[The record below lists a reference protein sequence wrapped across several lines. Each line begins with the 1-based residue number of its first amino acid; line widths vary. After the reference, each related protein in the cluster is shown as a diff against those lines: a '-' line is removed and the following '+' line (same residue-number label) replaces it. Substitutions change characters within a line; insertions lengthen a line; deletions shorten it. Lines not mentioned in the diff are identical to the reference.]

1 MEQEK
6 LLHLIIIDKSTD
18 EADLLVSALRDAG
31 HDIRD
36 VFVHNESELHSSLED
51 QKPDLILCDVN
62 MGAPD
67 LKQVHQAVIQ
77 STRDIPII
85 ATASALS
92 SKQQLKA
99 MQSGALDLICK
110 KNPEHFQLVIDREIG
125 NLAARRKLATYD
137 ASHNERLQS
146 MADRSRDAI
155 AYIKE
160 GMHIYANPIYLKMFG
175 FPSLEEIE
183 STPVM
188 DIISPDN
195 HPKLKNYLR
204 RYSNGEQSTMELEIQ
219 ALRPE
224 GITFD
229 AVMEFS
235 PANIEGEPCTQ
246 LLISD
251 QSISEE
257 LEKKVKYLSKQDLL
271 TGLYNREYF
280 LKILDI
286 AIFDARDHKK
296 TYSILYIAPDKF
308 SNIKA
313 TVGIAGADLVVGDI
327 ANLIRDN
334 LEGSDIAARF
344 GDCSFTVMTKMSDV
358 AIVTALADKIRASIE
373 DHISEVGGKS
383 IPLTCS
389 IGITMFDE
397 TANEP
402 QEVMSNADLACE
414 LAQKKGGNSVR
425 LHNPIADKLAAQER
439 EKESIAMIMDA
450 LANNRYTLAYQPIA
464 SLHGDSIEKYEV
476 LVRML
481 NKEGN
486 EILPDQFIPIAEE
499 TGLIVDID
507 RWIIAKAMEIL
518 AERRSSGGSTIFFI
532 KLSGISIADND
543 LLPWITKQLKKNRLE
558 GNNIVFELSES
569 AVINQLKT
577 AQAFLKGLKEL
588 HCGFGL
594 EHFGVGANSVQLL
607 KHLPANYLKIDGSF
621 MHKLGSNRENQEII
635 KSISNMAMSGN
646 ITAIAEFVEDAS
658 SLAILWQCGINL
670 IQGYFLQEPDKAMNY
685 NFNAEEQ
692 IEA

>member
-235 PANIEGEPCTQ
+235 PANIEGRT
-246 LLISD
+246 
-251 QSISEE
+251 
-257 LEKKVKYLSKQDLL
+257 
-271 TGLYNREYF
+271 LYP
-280 LKILDI
+280 
-286 AIFDARDHKK
+286 
-296 TYSILYIAPDKF
+296 APD
-308 SNIKA
+308 
-313 TVGIAGADLVVGDI
+313 
-327 ANLIRDN
+327 
-334 LEGSDIAARF
+334 
-344 GDCSFTVMTKMSDV
+344 
-358 AIVTALADKIRASIE
+358 
-373 DHISEVGGKS
+373 
-383 IPLTCS
+383 
-389 IGITMFDE
+389 
-397 TANEP
+397 
-402 QEVMSNADLACE
+402 Q
-414 LAQKKGGNSVR
+414 
-425 LHNPIADKLAAQER
+425 
-439 EKESIAMIMDA
+439 
-450 LANNRYTLAYQPIA
+450 
-464 SLHGDSIEKYEV
+464 
-476 LVRML
+476 
-481 NKEGN
+481 
-486 EILPDQFIPIAEE
+486 
-499 TGLIVDID
+499 
-507 RWIIAKAMEIL
+507 
-518 AERRSSGGSTIFFI
+518 
-532 KLSGISIADND
+532 
-543 LLPWITKQLKKNRLE
+543 
-558 GNNIVFELSES
+558 
-569 AVINQLKT
+569 
-577 AQAFLKGLKEL
+577 
-588 HCGFGL
+588 
-594 EHFGVGANSVQLL
+594 
-607 KHLPANYLKIDGSF
+607 
-621 MHKLGSNRENQEII
+621 
-635 KSISNMAMSGN
+635 
-646 ITAIAEFVEDAS
+646 
-658 SLAILWQCGINL
+658 
-670 IQGYFLQEPDKAMNY
+670 
-685 NFNAEEQ
+685 
-692 IEA
+692 